1 MIARSV
7 VASAVLLV
15 GGVCAGDDKKDDKKG
30 DEDQLQGEW
39 AVVSVAI
46 GGKEVE
52 LFKGEKLVV
61 KGGEWILPA
70 GGTSKLR
77 FRLDAAK
84 SPKQLDLTADF
95 GGGELTTPGIYK
107 IEGDTHTLCL
117 PTGLG
122 GVRPK
127 EFKSVEGVTLM
138 VFKRAE
144 KK

>member
-1 MIARSV
+1 MIWSRRPLREAN
-7 VASAVLLV
+7 ACGPGFTAVSGLAHLKTKTQ
-15 GGVCAGDDKKDDKKG
+15 ADFQA
-30 DEDQLQGEW
+30 DEGYT
-39 AVVSVAI
+39 
-46 GGKEVE
+46 
-52 LFKGEKLVV
+52 
-61 KGGEWILPA
+61 
-70 GGTSKLR
+70 GTSKLR

-117 PTGLG
+117 PTSLG